1 MNERQILIVEDDPQI
16 RNFIQYTL
24 KREGYS
30 SLTAGTAQGAMSIL
44 VRERIDVVLLDLGL
58 PDYDGLEVIHKLRQ
72 WWDGGILVVSAR
84 DQDREKAAALDAGAD
99 DYLTKPFS
107 ATELMARLR
116 VTIRHLSRTSGTPQS
131 CVLRT
136 GQLTMDL
143 DKRLVTLEGQPIHL
157 TPMEYNLLQLLFRN
171 LGKVLTTKTI
181 LNEIYGVGYGTD
193 TQALRTLTAALRR
206 KIEKTPAVPQ
216 YLITEIGVGYRLAD
230 LG

>member
-116 VTIRHLSRTSGTPQS
+116 VTIRHLGRSSGTPQS
-131 CVLRT
+131 WVLRT
-136 GQLTMDL
+136 GQWTMDL
-143 DKRLVTLEGQPIHL
+143 DKRLVNLEGQPIHL

-206 KIEKTPAVPQ
+206 TIEKTPAVPQ

>member
-116 VTIRHLSRTSGTPQS
+116 VTIRHLSRSSGTPQI

-181 LNEIYGVGYGTD
+181 RNEIYGVGYGTD
-193 TQALRTLTAALRR
+193 T
-206 KIEKTPAVPQ
+206 
-216 YLITEIGVGYRLAD
+216 
-230 LG
+230 